1 MILDTSA
8 FVVIASDRTLPAEPL
23 QAFMA
28 ALATLLRDTAV
39 ETSDIGRQIAAPWL
53 APSRVTILFR
63 PTPLTFAVLQELR
76 ACGHPITAAL
86 VSLYQELDAGPS
98 DAKTMPLTLRFQPR
112 ASESFCFVFGH
123 RLAPASVEQAL
134 SRVPLVLRE
143 AETRLEQN
151 KRAIDR
157 IVGDTS
163 ASWGDDRAELVHLY
177 ADPVL
182 GWEVL
187 A

>member
-28 ALATLLRDTAV
+28 ALATLLRDTVV
-39 ETSDIGRQIAAPWL
+39 ETSDIGRQVAAPWL
-53 APSRVTILFR
+53 APSGVTIHFR
-63 PTPLTFAVLQELR
+63 TTPLIVAVLQELR
-76 ACGHPITAAL
+76 SCGTLVTAAL
-86 VSLYQELDAGPS
+86 VSLYQALDAGPS
-98 DAKTMPLTLRFQPR
+98 DAKTMPLNLRFQPR

-123 RLAPASVEQAL
+123 GLAPASVEQAL

-151 KRAIDR
+151 ERAIEGM
-157 IVGDTS
+157 VGDTS
-163 ASWGDDRAELVHLY
+163 ASRDDGRAELVHLY
-177 ADPVL
+177 AGPVL